1 MMDNNYKKITI
12 ISILILSA
20 LVPIFFLD
28 DIFKYNTLDYNDN
41 YFDVDLNSSFF
52 SNDDYIPI
60 LDDPRQGLGNITITK
75 FYFNEEGLFNQS
87 EEYPNLVDDLS
98 SGALNITYLSTKYLE
113 TIKIAQFNNL
123 DESLLESNKIT
134 VSINESI
141 SIQYNSSIEN
151 SEGFL
156 IYSPRL
162 FPRNLKQ
169 IFVQNQS
176 DSDIIELTED
186 DYSLDASSYLIFN
199 YQNYFETNF
208 HNFSMYFIF
217 EYDLTPQSWEL
228 SQSSEETLTITQQE
242 QNFSP
247 SFYYNF
253 TLNSSKLIS
262 NLSTNSTSADNL
274 VVELIVDP
282 LDKNLFYDHTLKIN
296 DQNIIDFLELDN
308 KINITISADAKNFS
322 LEFKA
327 NFTLRFEDPVDY
339 SWAIDRLIGD
349 RNIRQRIY
357 FPSLIAGPEHIF
369 LKDIT
374 LIENAIILDQIL
386 KDKGDEDKLIG
397 NSSLFERPVN
407 CYDVIVFVTQETI
420 ENSLIFTENAVKR
433 KGLKLTV
440 PYLIVGETNPC
451 FLNYYA
457 LNDLKIII
465 TDNIRM
471 PLVGY
476 RIELIYFGKKYGTY
490 ISNDLIQPM
499 AKTYTDENGEV
510 LIENVPNGNYTV
522 KVYQG
527 NTLISEML
535 INTFRDIHYFRTDV
549 VHFPL
554 LILIFGGINGILF
567 LIGLV
572 FYFNY
577 KKRL

>member
-12 ISILILSA
+12 VTILILSA
-20 LVPIFFLD
+20 LVPIIYLD
-28 DIFKYNTLDYNDN
+28 NNIKYNNMDYNGN
-41 YFDVDLNSSFF
+41 YFDVDPNSSLF
-52 SNDDYIPI
+52 SDEDYIPI
-60 LDDPRQGLGNITITK
+60 LDDPLQGLGNITITK
-75 FYFNEEGLFNQS
+75 FTFNEEGLFNNS
-87 EEYPNLVDDLS
+87 DDYPNLVDDLS
-98 SGALNITYLSTKYLE
+98 SGALNITYLSTQYLE
-113 TIKIAQFNNL
+113 TIEIAQFNNL
-123 DESLLESNKIT
+123 DESLLESDIIT

-156 IYSPRL
+156 IYNPLL
-162 FPRNLKQ
+162 FPRNLKHV
-169 IFVQNQS
+169 FVQNQS
-176 DSDIIELTED
+176 DLDIIEVTDD
-186 DYSLDASSYLIFN
+186 DYSLDPNSYLIFN

-217 EYDLTPQSWEL
+217 EYDLTPHGWEL
-228 SQSSEETLTITQQE
+228 SQSSEEPLTITQQE

-253 TLNSSKLIS
+253 TLTGRKLTGNWTAPS
-262 NLSTNSTSADNL
+262 MLADNL
-274 VVELIVDP
+274 VIELIVDP
-282 LDKNLFYDHTLKIN
+282 LDKNLFYDHTLEIN
-296 DQNIIDFLELDN
+296 NQTISDFLELDN
-308 KINITISADAKNFS
+308 KINVTISADAKLFS

-339 SWAIDRLIGD
+339 SWAIDRLIED

-369 LKDIT
+369 LRDIT
-374 LIENAIILDQIL
+374 LIENTIISDQI
-386 KDKGDEDKLIG
+386 IS
-397 NSSLFERPVN
+397 NSSVFERSVN
-407 CYDVIVFVTQETI
+407 YYDVIVFVTQETI
-420 ENSLIFTENAVKR
+420 ENSLVFTENAVKR

-451 FLNYYA
+451 LLNYYA

-499 AKTYTDENGEV
+499 AKMYSDENGEI

-522 KVYQG
+522 KVYDG
-527 NTLISEML
+527 NTLIAETL
-535 INTFRDIHYFRTDV
+535 INTFSEVTYFQTDV
-549 VHFPL
+549 LHFPL
-554 LILIFGGINGILF
+554 WIIIFGGISGILL

-572 FYFNY
+572 LYFNN
-577 KKRL
+577 KKRS

>member
-12 ISILILSA
+12 VTILILSA
-20 LVPIFFLD
+20 LVPLIYLD
-28 DIFKYNTLDYNDN
+28 DNIKYNTLDYNDN
-41 YFDVDLNSSFF
+41 YSDVDPNLSLF
-52 SNDDYIPI
+52 SDEDYIPI
-60 LDDPRQGLGNITITK
+60 LDDPLQGLGNITITK
-75 FYFNEEGLFNQS
+75 FTFNEEGLFNNS
-87 EEYPNLVDDLS
+87 DDYPNLVDDLS
-98 SGALNITYLSTKYLE
+98 SGALNITYLSTQYLE
-113 TIKIAQFNNL
+113 TIEIAQFNNL
-123 DESLLESNKIT
+123 DQALLESDKIM

-156 IYSPRL
+156 IYNPIL
-162 FPRNLKQ
+162 FPKNLIQ
-169 IFVQNQS
+169 VFVQNQS
-176 DSDIIELTED
+176 DPDIIELTEE
-186 DYSLDASSYLIFN
+186 DYSLDGHSYLIFN

-217 EYDLTPQSWEL
+217 EYDLTPQGWEL

-253 TLNSSKLIS
+253 TLSGRKLTG
-262 NLSTNSTSADNL
+262 NWTAPSTLADNL
-274 VVELIVDP
+274 VIEVIVDP
-282 LDKNLFYDHTLKIN
+282 LDKNLFYDHTLEIN
-296 DQNIIDFLELDN
+296 NQTISDFLELDN
-308 KINITISADAKNFS
+308 KINITISADAKLFS

-339 SWAIDRLIGD
+339 SWAIDRLIED

-357 FPSLIAGPEHIF
+357 FPSLVAGPEHIF
-369 LKDIT
+369 LRDIT
-374 LIENAIILDQIL
+374 LIENTIISDQVISN
-386 KDKGDEDKLIG
+386 I
-397 NSSLFERPVN
+397 SVFERSVN
-407 CYDVIVFVTQETI
+407 YYDVIIFVTQETI
-420 ENSLIFTENAVKR
+420 ENSLVFTENAVKR

-451 FLNYYA
+451 LLNYYA

-499 AKTYTDENGEV
+499 AKTYSDENGEI

-522 KVYQG
+522 KVYDG
-527 NTLISEML
+527 NTLIAETL
-535 INTFRDIHYFRTDV
+535 INTFSEVNYFQTDMF
-549 VHFPL
+549 HFPL
-554 LILIFGGINGILF
+554 WIITFGGISGFILLLG
-567 LIGLV
+567 LIL
-572 FYFNY
+572 YFNN
-577 KKRL
+577 KKRS

>member
-12 ISILILSA
+12 VTILILSA
-20 LVPIFFLD
+20 LVPIIYLD
-28 DIFKYNTLDYNDN
+28 DDIKYNTLDYNVN
-41 YFDVDLNSSFF
+41 YFDVDPNSSLF
-52 SNDDYIPI
+52 SDEDYIPI
-60 LDDPRQGLGNITITK
+60 LDDPLQGLGNITITK
-75 FYFNEEGLFNQS
+75 FTFNEEGLFNHS
-87 EEYPNLVDDLS
+87 DEYPNLVDDLS
-98 SGALNITYLSTKYLE
+98 SGALNITYLSTHYLE
-113 TIKIAQFNNL
+113 TIEIAQFNNL
-123 DESLLESNKIT
+123 DESLLESDKIT

-156 IYSPRL
+156 IYNPIL

-169 IFVQNQS
+169 VFVQNQS
-176 DSDIIELTED
+176 DPDIIEVTD
-186 DYSLDASSYLIFN
+186 DEYSLDANSYLIFN

-217 EYDLTPQSWEL
+217 EYDLTPQGWEL
-228 SQSSEETLTITQQE
+228 SQSSEETLTITEQE

-253 TLNSSKLIS
+253 TLTGRKLTG
-262 NLSTNSTSADNL
+262 NWTAPSTLADNL
-274 VVELIVDP
+274 VIELIVDP
-282 LDKNLFYDHTLKIN
+282 LDKNLFYDHILEIN
-296 DQNIIDFLELDN
+296 NQTISDFLELDN
-308 KINITISADAKNFS
+308 KINITISADAKLFS

-339 SWAIDRLIGD
+339 SWAIDRLIED

-357 FPSLIAGPEHIF
+357 FPSLVTGPEHIF
-369 LKDIT
+369 LRDIT
-374 LIENAIILDQIL
+374 LIENTIISDQI
-386 KDKGDEDKLIG
+386 IS
-397 NSSLFERPVN
+397 NSSVFERSVN
-407 CYDVIVFVTQETI
+407 YYDVIVFVTQETI
-420 ENSLIFTENAVKR
+420 ENSLVFTENAVKR

-451 FLNYYA
+451 LLNYYA

-499 AKTYTDENGEV
+499 AKTYSDENGEI

-522 KVYQG
+522 KVYDG
-527 NTLISEML
+527 NTLIAETL
-535 INTFRDIHYFRTDV
+535 INTFREVNYFQTDV
-549 VHFPL
+549 PHFPL
-554 LILIFGGINGILF
+554 WILIFGGISGILL

-572 FYFNY
+572 LYFNN
-577 KKRL
+577 KKRS

>member
-1 MMDNNYKKITI
+1 MMEYNFKKITI
-12 ISILILSA
+12 STILILIA
-20 LVPIFFLD
+20 LVPI
-28 DIFKYNTLDYNDN
+28 IFIDNFTNSNTLENN
-41 YFDVDLNSSFF
+41 KPTLGTDLNTSLF
-52 SNDDYIPI
+52 SQDDYVPI
-60 LDDPRQGLGNITITK
+60 LDNPLQGLGNISITS
-75 FYFNEEGLFNQS
+75 FTFHEEGLINQS
-87 EEYPNLVDDLS
+87 IYYPSLIDDLS
-98 SGALNITYLSTKYLE
+98 SGALNITYLSTNYLE
-113 TIKIAQFNNL
+113 TVKIAQFDNL
-123 DESLLESNKIT
+123 DESLPQSDKIT
-134 VSINESI
+134 VRINESI

-156 IYSPRL
+156 IYNPRL

-169 IFVQNQS
+169 VFVKNQS
-176 DSDIIELTED
+176 DPDIIELAED

-208 HNFSMYFIF
+208 HNFSMYLIF
-217 EYDLTPQSWEL
+217 EYDLTPQGWEI
-228 SQSSEETLTITQQE
+228 SQSTEEALTITQQE

-253 TLNSSKLIS
+253 SLNGTKLIDHW
-262 NLSTNSTSADNL
+262 STNSTSADNL

-282 LDKNLFYDHTLKIN
+282 LDKNLFFDHALKIN
-296 DQNIIDFLELDN
+296 NQNIIDFLELDN

-327 NFTLRFEDPVDY
+327 NFTLRFENPVDY
-339 SWAIDRLIGD
+339 SWAIDRLIRD

-357 FPSLIAGPEHIF
+357 FPTLVAGPEHIF
-369 LKDIT
+369 LRDIT
-374 LIENAIILDQIL
+374 LIENTIISDQVIS
-386 KDKGDEDKLIG
+386 

-407 CYDVIVFVTQETI
+407 FYDVIVFVTQETI
-420 ENSLIFTENAVKR
+420 ENSLVFTENAVKR
-433 KGLKLTV
+433 KGLKLIV

-451 FLNYYA
+451 SVNYNA
-457 LNDLKIII
+457 ANDLKIII

-476 RIELIYFGKKYGTY
+476 RIELIYFEKSYGTY

-499 AKTYTDENGEV
+499 ANTYSDENGVV

-522 KVYQG
+522 KIYQG
-527 NTLISEML
+527 NALISETL
-535 INTFRDIHYFRTDV
+535 INTFREVNYFTTDV
-549 VHFPL
+549 LHFPL
-554 LILIFGGINGILF
+554 WILIFGGINGILL

-577 KKRL
+577 MKRS

>member
-12 ISILILSA
+12 VTILILSA
-20 LVPIFFLD
+20 LVPIIYLD
-28 DIFKYNTLDYNDN
+28 NNITYNTLDYNDN
-41 YFDVDLNSSFF
+41 YSNVDPNLSLF
-52 SNDDYIPI
+52 SDEDFIPI
-60 LDDPRQGLGNITITK
+60 LDDPLQGLGNITITK
-75 FYFNEEGLFNQS
+75 FTFNEEGLFNNS
-87 EEYPNLVDDLS
+87 DDYPNLVDDLS
-98 SGALNITYLSTKYLE
+98 SGALNITYLSTQYLE
-113 TIKIAQFNNL
+113 TIEIAQFNNL
-123 DESLLESNKIT
+123 DQALLESDKIT

-156 IYSPRL
+156 IYNPML
-162 FPRNLKQ
+162 FPKNLKQ
-169 IFVQNQS
+169 VFVQNQS
-176 DSDIIELTED
+176 DPDIIELTEE
-186 DYSLDASSYLIFN
+186 DYSLDGHSYLIFN
-199 YQNYFETNF
+199 YLNYFETNF

-217 EYDLTPQSWEL
+217 EYDLTPQGWEL

-253 TLNSSKLIS
+253 TLTGRKLTG
-262 NLSTNSTSADNL
+262 NWTAPSTLADNL
-274 VVELIVDP
+274 VIEVIVDP
-282 LDKNLFYDHTLKIN
+282 LDKNLFYDHTLEIN
-296 DQNIIDFLELDN
+296 NQTISDFLELDN
-308 KINITISADAKNFS
+308 KINVTISADAKLFS

-339 SWAIDRLIGD
+339 SWAIDRLIED

-357 FPSLIAGPEHIF
+357 FPSLVAGPEHIF
-369 LKDIT
+369 LRDIT
-374 LIENAIILDQIL
+374 LIENTIISDQI
-386 KDKGDEDKLIG
+386 IS
-397 NSSLFERPVN
+397 NISVFERSVN
-407 CYDVIVFVTQETI
+407 YYDVIVFVTQETI
-420 ENSLIFTENAVKR
+420 ENSLVFTENAVKR

-451 FLNYYA
+451 LLNYYA

-499 AKTYTDENGEV
+499 AKTYSDENGEI

-522 KVYQG
+522 KVYDG
-527 NTLISEML
+527 NTLIAETL
-535 INTFRDIHYFRTDV
+535 INTFSEVNYFQTDV
-549 VHFPL
+549 LHFPL
-554 LILIFGGINGILF
+554 WIIIFGGISGFIL
-567 LIGLV
+567 LIGLIL
-572 FYFNY
+572 YFNN
-577 KKRL
+577 KKRS

>member
-1 MMDNNYKKITI
+1 MMDNKYKKITI
-12 ISILILSA
+12 VTILILSA
-20 LVPIFFLD
+20 LVPIIYLD
-28 DIFKYNTLDYNDN
+28 NNIKYNTLDYNDN
-41 YFDVDLNSSFF
+41 YSNVDPNLSLF
-52 SNDDYIPI
+52 SDEDFIPI
-60 LDDPRQGLGNITITK
+60 LDDPLQGLGNITITK
-75 FYFNEEGLFNQS
+75 FTFNEEGLFNQS

-98 SGALNITYLSTKYLE
+98 SGALNITYLSTQYLE
-113 TIKIAQFNNL
+113 TIEIAQFNNL
-123 DESLLESNKIT
+123 DQALLASDKIT

-156 IYSPRL
+156 IYSPIL

-169 IFVQNQS
+169 VFVQNQS
-176 DSDIIELTED
+176 DPDIIELIED
-186 DYSLDASSYLIFN
+186 DYSLDASSYLKFN

-217 EYDLTPQSWEL
+217 EYDLTLQGWEL
-228 SQSSEETLTITQQE
+228 SQSSEESLTITQQE

-253 TLNSSKLIS
+253 TLTGTKLTGS
-262 NLSTNSTSADNL
+262 LTSPSTLADNL

-282 LDKNLFYDHTLKIN
+282 LDKNLFYDHTLHIN
-296 DQNIIDFLELDN
+296 EQNVIDFLELDN
-308 KINITISADAKNFS
+308 KINVTISADAKLFS

-327 NFTLRFEDPVDY
+327 NFTLKFEDPVDY

-374 LIENAIILDQIL
+374 LIENTIILDQIP
-386 KDKGDEDKLIG
+386 KDNLDKLIG

-420 ENSLIFTENAVKR
+420 ENSLVFTENAVKR
-433 KGLKLTV
+433 KGLKLIV

-457 LNDLKIII
+457 SNDLKIII

-499 AKTYTDENGEV
+499 AKTYSDENGEI

-522 KVYQG
+522 KVFDS
-527 NTLISEML
+527 NTLITETL
-535 INTFRDIHYFRTDV
+535 INTFREVNYLRTDV
-549 VHFPL
+549 FHFPL
-554 LILIFGGINGILF
+554 WILIFGGICGFIF

-572 FYFNY
+572 FYYNN
-577 KKRL
+577 KKRS

>member
-12 ISILILSA
+12 VTILILSA
-20 LVPIFFLD
+20 LVPIIYLD
-28 DIFKYNTLDYNDN
+28 NNIKYNTLDYNDN
-41 YFDVDLNSSFF
+41 YFDVDPNLSLF
-52 SNDDYIPI
+52 SDEDYIPI
-60 LDDPRQGLGNITITK
+60 LDDPLQGLGNITITK
-75 FYFNEEGLFNQS
+75 FTFNEEGLFNNS
-87 EEYPNLVDDLS
+87 DDYPNLVDDLS
-98 SGALNITYLSTKYLE
+98 SGALNITYLSTQYLE
-113 TIKIAQFNNL
+113 TIEIAQFNNL
-123 DESLLESNKIT
+123 DQALLESDKIT

-156 IYSPRL
+156 IYNPML
-162 FPRNLKQ
+162 FPKNLKHV
-169 IFVQNQS
+169 FVQNQS
-176 DSDIIELTED
+176 DPDIIELTEE
-186 DYSLDASSYLIFN
+186 DYSLDGHSYLIFN

-217 EYDLTPQSWEL
+217 EYDLTPQGWEL

-253 TLNSSKLIS
+253 TLTGRKLTG
-262 NLSTNSTSADNL
+262 NWTAPSTLADNL
-274 VVELIVDP
+274 VIEVIVDP
-282 LDKNLFYDHTLKIN
+282 LDKNLFYDHTLEIN
-296 DQNIIDFLELDN
+296 NQTISDFLELDN
-308 KINITISADAKNFS
+308 KINVTISADAKLFS

-339 SWAIDRLIGD
+339 SWAIDRLIED

-357 FPSLIAGPEHIF
+357 FPSLVAGPEHIF
-369 LKDIT
+369 LRDIT
-374 LIENAIILDQIL
+374 LIENTIISDQVISN
-386 KDKGDEDKLIG
+386 I
-397 NSSLFERPVN
+397 SVFERSVN
-407 CYDVIVFVTQETI
+407 YFDVIIFVTQETI
-420 ENSLIFTENAVKR
+420 ENSLVFTENAVKR
-433 KGLKLTV
+433 KGLKLIV

-451 FLNYYA
+451 LLNYYA

-499 AKTYTDENGEV
+499 AKTYSDENGEI

-522 KVYQG
+522 KVYDG
-527 NTLISEML
+527 NTLIAETL
-535 INTFRDIHYFRTDV
+535 INTFSEVNYFQTDV
-549 VHFPL
+549 LHFPL
-554 LILIFGGINGILF
+554 WIIIFGGISGFIL
-567 LIGLV
+567 LIGLIL
-572 FYFNY
+572 YFNN
-577 KKRL
+577 KKRS

>member
-1 MMDNNYKKITI
+1 MMDNNYKKITLI
-12 ISILILSA
+12 AILILSA
-20 LVPIFFLD
+20 LVPIIFLD
-28 DIFKYNTLDYNDN
+28 NNIKYNTLDYNDN
-41 YFDVDLNSSFF
+41 YFDVDPNSNLF
-52 SNDDYIPI
+52 SDEDYVPI
-60 LDDPRQGLGNITITK
+60 LDDPLQGLGNITITE
-75 FYFNEEGLFNQS
+75 FTFNEEGLFNHSDQ
-87 EEYPNLVDDLS
+87 YPNLVDDLS

-113 TIKIAQFNNL
+113 TIEIAQFNNL
-123 DESLLESNKIT
+123 DQSLLESDKIT

-156 IYSPRL
+156 IYNPRL
-162 FPRNLKQ
+162 FPRSLKQ
-169 IFVQNQS
+169 VFVQNQS
-176 DSDIIELTED
+176 DPDIIELTEE
-186 DYSLDASSYLIFN
+186 DYSLDGNSHLVFN

-208 HNFSMYFIF
+208 HNFSMYIIF
-217 EYDLTPQSWEL
+217 EYDLTPQGWEL
-228 SQSSEETLTITQQE
+228 SQNSEETLTITQQA
-242 QNFSP
+242 QNFSS

-253 TLNSSKLIS
+253 TLTSRKLTGNWS
-262 NLSTNSTSADNL
+262 APSTLADNL

-282 LDKNLFYDHTLKIN
+282 LDKNLFYDHTLQIN
-296 DQNIIDFLELDN
+296 EQNIVDFLELDN
-308 KINITISADAKNFS
+308 KINVTISADSKLFS

-339 SWAIDRLIGD
+339 SWAIDRLLGD

-369 LKDIT
+369 LRDVT
-374 LIENAIILDQIL
+374 LIENTIISDQVIS
-386 KDKGDEDKLIG
+386 
-397 NSSLFERPVN
+397 NSSVFERPVN
-407 CYDVIVFVTQETI
+407 YYDVIVFVTQETI
-420 ENSLIFTENAVKR
+420 ENSLVFTENAVKR
-433 KGLKLTV
+433 KGLKIIV

-451 FLNYYA
+451 LLNYYA

-499 AKTYTDENGEV
+499 AKTYSDENGEI

-522 KVYQG
+522 KVYDG
-527 NTLISEML
+527 NTLIAETL
-535 INTFRDIHYFRTDV
+535 INTFREVNYFRTDV
-549 VHFPL
+549 FHFPL
-554 LILIFGGINGILF
+554 WILIFGGISGIVF

-572 FYFNY
+572 FYYNN
-577 KKRL
+577 KKRS

>member
-1 MMDNNYKKITI
+1 MMDNNYKKIAIVT
-12 ISILILSA
+12 ILILSA
-20 LVPIFFLD
+20 LVPIIYLD
-28 DIFKYNTLDYNDN
+28 DDIKYNTLDYNDN
-41 YFDVDLNSSFF
+41 YFDVDPNSSLF
-52 SNDDYIPI
+52 SDEDYVPI
-60 LDDPRQGLGNITITK
+60 LDDPLQGLGNITITK
-75 FYFNEEGLFNQS
+75 FTFNEEGLFNHS
-87 EEYPNLVDDLS
+87 DEYPNLVDDLS
-98 SGALNITYLSTKYLE
+98 SGALNITYLSTHYLE
-113 TIKIAQFNNL
+113 TIEIAQFNNL
-123 DESLLESNKIT
+123 DESLLESDKIT

-156 IYSPRL
+156 IYNPIL

-169 IFVQNQS
+169 VFVQNQS
-176 DSDIIELTED
+176 DPGIIEVTD
-186 DYSLDASSYLIFN
+186 DEYSLDANSSLIFN

-217 EYDLTPQSWEL
+217 EYDLTPQGWEL

-253 TLNSSKLIS
+253 TLTGRKLTG
-262 NLSTNSTSADNL
+262 NWTAPSTLADNL
-274 VVELIVDP
+274 VIELIVDP
-282 LDKNLFYDHTLKIN
+282 LDKNLFYDHILEIN
-296 DQNIIDFLELDN
+296 NQTVSDFLELDN
-308 KINITISADAKNFS
+308 KINITISADSKLFS

-339 SWAIDRLIGD
+339 SWAIDRLIED

-357 FPSLIAGPEHIF
+357 FPSLVAGPEHIF
-369 LKDIT
+369 LRDIT
-374 LIENAIILDQIL
+374 LIENTIISDQI
-386 KDKGDEDKLIG
+386 IS
-397 NSSLFERPVN
+397 NSSVFERSVN
-407 CYDVIVFVTQETI
+407 YYDVIVFVTQETI
-420 ENSLIFTENAVKR
+420 ENSLVFTENAVKR

-451 FLNYYA
+451 LLNYYA

-499 AKTYTDENGEV
+499 AKTYSDENGEI

-522 KVYQG
+522 KVYDG
-527 NTLISEML
+527 NTLIAETL
-535 INTFRDIHYFRTDV
+535 INTFREVNYFQTDV
-549 VHFPL
+549 PHFPL
-554 LILIFGGINGILF
+554 WILIVGGISGILL

-572 FYFNY
+572 LYFNN
-577 KKRL
+577 KKRS

>member
-12 ISILILSA
+12 VTILILSA
-20 LVPIFFLD
+20 LVPIIYLD
-28 DIFKYNTLDYNDN
+28 NNIKYNNMDYNDN
-41 YFDVDLNSSFF
+41 YFDVDPNSSLF
-52 SNDDYIPI
+52 SDEDYIPI
-60 LDDPRQGLGNITITK
+60 LDDPLQGLGNITITK
-75 FYFNEEGLFNQS
+75 FTFNEEGLFNYS
-87 EEYPNLVDDLS
+87 DEYPNLVDDLS
-98 SGALNITYLSTKYLE
+98 SGALNITYLSTQYLE
-113 TIKIAQFNNL
+113 TIEIAQFNNL
-123 DESLLESNKIT
+123 DQALLESDKIT

-156 IYSPRL
+156 IYNPML
-162 FPRNLKQ
+162 FPKNLKQ
-169 IFVQNQS
+169 VFVQNQS
-176 DSDIIELTED
+176 DPDIIELTEE
-186 DYSLDASSYLIFN
+186 DYSLDGHSYLIFN

-217 EYDLTPQSWEL
+217 EYDLTPQGWEL

-253 TLNSSKLIS
+253 TLTGRKLTG
-262 NLSTNSTSADNL
+262 NWTAPSTLADNL
-274 VVELIVDP
+274 VIEVIVDP
-282 LDKNLFYDHTLKIN
+282 LDKNLFYDHILEIN
-296 DQNIIDFLELDN
+296 NQTISDFLELDN
-308 KINITISADAKNFS
+308 KINVTISADAKLFS

-339 SWAIDRLIGD
+339 SWAIDRLIED

-357 FPSLIAGPEHIF
+357 FPSLVAGPEHIF
-369 LKDIT
+369 LRDIT
-374 LIENAIILDQIL
+374 LIENTIISDQVIS
-386 KDKGDEDKLIG
+386 
-397 NSSLFERPVN
+397 NSSVFERSVN
-407 CYDVIVFVTQETI
+407 YYDVIVFVTQETI
-420 ENSLIFTENAVKR
+420 ENSLVFTENAVKR

-451 FLNYYA
+451 LLNYYA

-499 AKTYTDENGEV
+499 AKTYSDENGEI

-522 KVYQG
+522 KVYDG
-527 NTLISEML
+527 NTLIAETL
-535 INTFRDIHYFRTDV
+535 INTFSEVNYFQTDV
-549 VHFPL
+549 LHFPL
-554 LILIFGGINGILF
+554 WIIIFGGISGFIL
-567 LIGLV
+567 LIGLIL
-572 FYFNY
+572 YFNN
-577 KKRL
+577 KKRS

>member
-20 LVPIFFLD
+20 LVPIIFLD
-28 DIFKYNTLDYNDN
+28 DIFKHNTLDYNDN
-41 YFDVDLNSSFF
+41 YFDVDLNSSLF
-52 SNDDYIPI
+52 SNEDYVPI
-60 LDDPRQGLGNITITK
+60 LDDPLQGLGNITITK
-75 FYFNEEGLFNQS
+75 FTFNEEGLFNQS

-98 SGALNITYLSTKYLE
+98 SGALNITYLSTQYLE
-113 TIKIAQFNNL
+113 TIEIAQFNNL
-123 DESLLESNKIT
+123 DESLLESDKIT
-134 VSINESI
+134 ISINESI

-156 IYSPRL
+156 IYSPIL

-169 IFVQNQS
+169 VFVQNQS
-176 DSDIIELTED
+176 DPDIIELIED
-186 DYSLDASSYLIFN
+186 DYSLDASSYLKFN

-217 EYDLTPQSWEL
+217 EYDLTPQGWEL

-253 TLNSSKLIS
+253 TLTGTKLTG
-262 NLSTNSTSADNL
+262 NLTLPSTLADNL

-282 LDKNLFYDHTLKIN
+282 LDKNLFYDHALKIN

-308 KINITISADAKNFS
+308 KINITISADGKLFS

-327 NFTLRFEDPVDY
+327 NFTLKFEDPVDY

-357 FPSLIAGPEHIF
+357 FPSLVAGPEHIF
-369 LKDIT
+369 LGDIT
-374 LIENAIILDQIL
+374 LIENTIISDQVIS
-386 KDKGDEDKLIG
+386 
-397 NSSLFERPVN
+397 NSSVFGRPVN
-407 CYDVIVFVTQETI
+407 YYDVILFVTQETI
-420 ENSLIFTENAVKR
+420 ENSLVFTENAVKR
-433 KGLKLTV
+433 KGLKITI
-440 PYLIVGETNPC
+440 PYLIVGETNP
-451 FLNYYA
+451 FLLNYYA

-490 ISNDLIQPM
+490 ISNDFIQPM
-499 AKTYTDENGEV
+499 AEMYSDENGEI

-527 NTLISEML
+527 NTQIAETL
-535 INTFRDIHYFRTDV
+535 INTFREVNYFRTNV
-549 VHFPL
+549 LHFPL
-554 LILIFGGINGILF
+554 WILIFGGISGFLL

-572 FYFNY
+572 LYFNY
-577 KKRL
+577 KKRS